1 MVEEEKLYRGKGA
14 GSRNSMGDEM
24 VTSEWSSKDKRAG
37 THTTYYAS
45 DVDDLDVSQRR
56 KKDLKRILRLQEG
69 EHQNS
74 SKYKDRSAQ
83 NRIEDQRRWID
94 SFASQL
100 DMAASQ
106 KERIKYLV
114 IDVLNLRSY
123 GPYSSEKII
132 LAVINVV
139 AREQGRFIEDEDGFE
154 NLMADVEITHDDG
167 KPDKDTMRR
176 LRELTRDRMP

>member
-1 MVEEEKLYRGKGA
+1 
-14 GSRNSMGDEM
+14 
-24 VTSEWSSKDKRAG
+24 
-37 THTTYYAS
+37 
-45 DVDDLDVSQRR
+45 
-56 KKDLKRILRLQEG
+56 
-69 EHQNS
+69 
-74 SKYKDRSAQ
+74 
-83 NRIEDQRRWID
+83 
-94 SFASQL
+94 L

-106 KERIKYLV
+106 KERIKHLV

-154 NLMADVEITHDDG
+154 KLMADVEITHDDG